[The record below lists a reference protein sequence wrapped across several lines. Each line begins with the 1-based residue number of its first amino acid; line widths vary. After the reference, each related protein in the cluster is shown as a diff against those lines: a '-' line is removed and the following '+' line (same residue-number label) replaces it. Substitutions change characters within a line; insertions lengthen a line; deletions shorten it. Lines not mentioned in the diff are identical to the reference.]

1 MRQARLARILSVLFL
16 MMMQPANQ
24 PRSDIAERNELVNA
38 KVDYRIDRW
47 LFVAMDGKGGRSSC
61 TLSIIN
67 AFS

>member
-1 MRQARLARILSVLFL
+1 MLFL

-24 PRSDIAERNELVNA
+24 SRSDIAERNELVNT
-38 KVDYRIDRW
+38 KVDYRFDRW
-47 LFVAMDGKGGRSSC
+47 LFVTLDGKGGRSSC

>member
-1 MRQARLARILSVLFL
+1 MRQARLVRILSVLLL

-24 PRSDIAERNELVNA
+24 PKSDVAERNELVNG

>member
-24 PRSDIAERNELVNA
+24 PRSDMAERNELVNA
-38 KVDYRIDRW
+38 KVDYRFDRW

>member
-1 MRQARLARILSVLFL
+1 VLFL

-24 PRSDIAERNELVNA
+24 HRSDIAERNELFDA
-38 KVDYRIDRW
+38 KVDYRFDRW
-47 LFVAMDGKGGRSSC
+47 LFVAMDGKGGRLSC

>member
-1 MRQARLARILSVLFL
+1 MLLL
-16 MMMQPANQ
+16 MMMRPAKQ
-24 PRSDIAERNELVNA
+24 PRSDVAERNELVNG

-61 TLSIIN
+61 TLSIVN

>member
-1 MRQARLARILSVLFL
+1 VMFL

-24 PRSDIAERNELVNA
+24 SGSDVAERNEQVNA

-47 LFVAMDGKGGRSSC
+47 LFVAMDGERGRSSC